1 MAGLFSNSGFSG
13 GIKITTLEFTQL
25 RDIIYELFGI
35 FLNDNRKYL
44 MENRFS
50 ARITE
55 LKLKSFKEYIDYLKY
70 DRNKNLELN
79 KLADL
84 ITTNE
89 TSFFRDNPQ
98 LTAFTNESL
107 MEVLEAKRKTGR
119 RELRIW
125 SAGCSSGEEPYTLS
139 IIIHEILKT
148 ELPKW
153 RIQIT
158 ASDISSS
165 VIAQAKKGEYTKYAL
180 KTTNAAIAKKY
191 FTEKDAG
198 FFQVKPEIK
207 RLVRFDKI
215 NLNDPVALKKVP
227 KSDIIFCRNVIIY
240 FDKEMKKRV
249 LRAFYDNLVDDGHLY
264 VGHSESLHTITN
276 TFKAKHHTGA
286 ISYRKV

>member
-1 MAGLFSNSGFSG
+1 MAALFSNSGFSG
-13 GIKITTLEFTQL
+13 GIKISMLEFTQL

-50 ARITE
+50 ARIHE
-55 LKLKSFKEYIDYLKY
+55 LRLKSFKEYIEYIKY
-70 DRNKNLELN
+70 DTNRNVELN

-98 LTAFTNESL
+98 LKVFTNDSL
-107 MEVLEAKRKTGR
+107 MEILDAKRKAGR
-119 RELRIW
+119 LDLKIW

-139 IIIHEILKT
+139 IILHEVLKT

-165 VIAQAKKGEYTKYAL
+165 VIEKAKKGEYAKYAL
-180 KTTNAAIAKKY
+180 KTTEAAIAKKY
-191 FTEKDAG
+191 FTEKEAG
-198 FFQVKPEIK
+198 VYQISPEIK

-215 NLNDPVALKKVP
+215 NLNDLTALKKVP

-249 LRAFYDNLVDDGHLY
+249 LRAFYDNLVDNGHLF

-276 TFKAKHHTGA
+276 TFKAKHHAGA

>member
-13 GIKITTLEFTQL
+13 GIKISVLEFTQL

-44 MENRFS
+44 LENRFS
-50 ARITE
+50 ARINE
-55 LKLKSFKEYIDYLKY
+55 LKLKSFKEYIDYIKY
-70 DRNKNLELN
+70 DRNRNFELS

-98 LTAFTNESL
+98 LIAFRNESL
-107 MEVLEAKRKTGR
+107 IKILDEKRKTGR
-119 RELRIW
+119 KELKIW

-139 IIIHEILKT
+139 IILHEVLKT
-148 ELPKW
+148 ELSKW

-158 ASDISSS
+158 ASDISSP
-165 VIAQAKKGEYTKYAL
+165 VIEKAKKGEYSNYSL
-180 KTTNAAIAKKY
+180 KTTDEAIAKKY
-191 FTEKDAG
+191 FTKTESGVFKIS
-198 FFQVKPEIK
+198 PEVK
-207 RLVRFDKI
+207 RLVKFDKI
-215 NLNDPVALKKVP
+215 NLNDLTELKKVP

-240 FDKEMKKRV
+240 FDKDMKKRV
-249 LRAFYDNLVDDGHLY
+249 LRAFYDNLVENGHLY
-264 VGHSESLHTITN
+264 VGHSESLHTVTN
-276 TFKAKHHTGA
+276 TFKAKHHAGA